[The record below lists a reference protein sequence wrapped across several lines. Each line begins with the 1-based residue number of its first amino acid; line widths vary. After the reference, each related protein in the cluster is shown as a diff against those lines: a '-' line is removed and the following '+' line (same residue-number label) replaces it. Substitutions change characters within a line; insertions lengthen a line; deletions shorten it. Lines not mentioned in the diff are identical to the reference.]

1 MEKRAINRYRLPVPE
16 NLLERID
23 RTSSPAHAGN
33 LRNAIDFI
41 VPENTPVLAA
51 ANGIV
56 IYVKDES
63 IIGGPN
69 PIYWNFTNF
78 ITIRHV
84 NEEYSRYDH
93 LAPQSSKVKVGQAV
107 SEGQEIAKVGMT
119 GYTFHPHL
127 HFQVFIF
134 NGTHSWIDFDT
145 VSVQDFIL

>member
-1 MEKRAINRYRLPVPE
+1 M
-16 NLLERID
+16 LERVD
-23 RTSSPAHAGN
+23 RTSSPAHTGK

-41 VPENTPVLAA
+41 VPDNSPVLAA

-56 IYVKDES
+56 TYVKGDS
-63 IIGGPN
+63 SIGGAT

-78 ITIRHV
+78 IVIMHS

-107 SEGQEIAKVGMT
+107 SEGEEIAKVGVT

-127 HFQVFIF
+127 HFQVFYF
-134 NGTHSWIDFDT
+134 YWK
-145 VSVQDFIL
+145 

>member
-1 MEKRAINRYRLPVPE
+1 MEKTAINRYILPVPKT
-16 NLLERID
+16 LLERVD
-23 RTSSPAHAGN
+23 RTSSPAHTGK

-41 VPENTPVLAA
+41 VPDNSPVLAA

-56 IYVKDES
+56 TYVKDDS
-63 IIGGPN
+63 SIGGAT

-78 ITIRHV
+78 IVIMHS

-107 SEGQEIAKVGMT
+107 SEGEEIAKVGVT

-127 HFQVFIF
+127 HFQVFYF
-134 NGTHSWIDFDT
+134 YWK
-145 VSVQDFIL
+145 